1 MAELEL
7 DKLILHFAQS
17 NKAEGKSPKTISWY
31 SEMLTDFARF
41 LASTGKRL
49 VLSEFNITTVREFII
64 HEQGRGMSPFAVQ
77 GKVRALKAFA
87 SWLCNEGYTTDHVLY
102 NLKMPKAPQNL
113 IEPLTTTE
121 IELRPRRVT

>member
-1 MAELEL
+1 MEAVRRNLKWQDIDMAELEL

-49 VLSEFNITTVREFII
+49 VLSEFHITTVREFII
-64 HEQGRGMSPFAVQ
+64 HEQGRGMSPF
-77 GKVRALKAFA
+77 
-87 SWLCNEGYTTDHVLY
+87 TH
-102 NLKMPKAPQNL
+102 
-113 IEPLTTTE
+113 
-121 IELRPRRVT
+121 